1 MASGHRFLADRICV
15 GIDLLVPHAP
25 GLMSIC
31 ALRRP
36 LPWHTKP
43 FWGTD
48 ENVLK
53 QKAAYDGGVNQRGSI
68 MLALILNAIYRQF
81 LKAALPG
88 MANKGA
94 QR

>member
-1 MASGHRFLADRICV
+1 MATATVRTAGSPA
-15 GIDLLVPHAP
+15 
-25 GLMSIC
+25 
-31 ALRRP
+31 
-36 LPWHTKP
+36 TKP

-48 ENVLK
+48 ENILK
-53 QKAAYDGGVNQRGSI
+53 QKAAYRARVNQRGST

-94 QR
+94 WR

>member
-1 MASGHRFLADRICV
+1 MATATVRTAGSPA
-15 GIDLLVPHAP
+15 
-25 GLMSIC
+25 
-31 ALRRP
+31 
-36 LPWHTKP
+36 TKP

-48 ENVLK
+48 ENILK
-53 QKAAYDGGVNQRGSI
+53 KAGYPAGVNQRGST

-94 QR
+94 RR

>member
-1 MASGHRFLADRICV
+1 VRW
-15 GIDLLVPHAP
+15 AP
-25 GLMSIC
+25 
-31 ALRRP
+31 A
-36 LPWHTKP
+36 TKP

-48 ENVLK
+48 ENILK
-53 QKAAYDGGVNQRGSI
+53 QKAAYAAEVNQRGST

-94 QR
+94 WQ

>member
-1 MASGHRFLADRICV
+1 MLVGLISGV
-15 GIDLLVPHAP
+15 
-25 GLMSIC
+25 
-31 ALRRP
+31 
-36 LPWHTKP
+36 
-43 FWGTD
+43 
-48 ENVLK
+48 
-53 QKAAYDGGVNQRGSI
+53 SI